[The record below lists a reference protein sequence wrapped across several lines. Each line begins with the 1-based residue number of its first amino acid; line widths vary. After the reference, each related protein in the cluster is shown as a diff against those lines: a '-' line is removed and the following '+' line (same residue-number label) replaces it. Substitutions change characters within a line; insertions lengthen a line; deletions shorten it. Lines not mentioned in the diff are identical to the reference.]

1 MLLHRSETPS
11 IPVRATASFRV
22 GVLGPIGGVGT
33 TEIAIGIASNLS
45 RRRTTA
51 LIDLDQ
57 VTPSV
62 AQRLDLPLHPNLMTA
77 VDAAHHSPGE
87 MRRAILTH
95 ELVDV
100 VGGQAKPGV
109 AQELAPVEVE
119 GLLDELGKTGYEV
132 LVVDLGTPS
141 VERLDL
147 IRLDALIVVGLANPV
162 GIARLVRTVGLLASR
177 PAPPDTVALVNRV
190 GSGSVRRQE
199 IRAETARLLPTIPV
213 ILLPEDARL
222 ERAAWDGVT
231 PTRGTFAKAL
241 RSVASLIDEAIG

>member
-1 MLLHRSETPS
+1 
-11 IPVRATASFRV
+11 
-22 GVLGPIGGVGT
+22 
-33 TEIAIGIASNLS
+33 
-45 RRRTTA
+45 
-51 LIDLDQ
+51 
-57 VTPSV
+57 
-62 AQRLDLPLHPNLMTA
+62 
-77 VDAAHHSPGE
+77 

-100 VGGQAKPGV
+100 VGGQAKPSV

-132 LVVDLGTPS
+132 LVADLGTPS
-141 VERLDL
+141 VESLDL